1 MHQLMVS
8 RRQRGFTLLEMLVTL
23 IVLGLLIIGLN
34 GGVWTGLR
42 IWGTQTRQIGTVAEL
57 DSAARLLR
65 TLIGGIPLLPGTAA
79 NPGSPPRALSFSGTA
94 DQLAFVA
101 NMPTGLGGTRLADII
116 LALRNGRLIL
126 LWKQHRHEQ
135 SGAVAADVETG
146 LLRGVVRLE
155 LGYWPTIGATIGA
168 NPTATWLSKWDSPAV
183 PQLIRIRLTFG
194 TGDSRSWPDLIV
206 APTLASPDM

>member
-79 NPGSPPRALSFSGTA
+79 NPGSPRHAISFSGTA
-94 DQLAFVA
+94 DQLEFVA

-116 LALRNGRLIL
+116 LALRSGRLIL

-135 SGAVAADVETG
+135 LGAVTADVETE
-146 LLRGVVRLE
+146 LLRGVARLE
-155 LGYWPTIGATIGA
+155 FGYWATIGATIGA

-206 APTLASPDM
+206 APTLSSPDM